1 MVEIEQL
8 EGGAMVRPITLSLLS
23 LAATLIA
30 YDAYSKPYKGKYV
43 SELNTEVK
51 YDGFHR
57 VGPHDIELTISYEV
71 TSSGVEK
78 RKYPVKYIKDNFA
91 LSHDELL
98 SLLRKR
104 GYSPTDC
111 KKVYSLHIFILSY
124 DTMFFSDIFDKY
136 EGERIPNT
144 SIYGMLDA
152 TPEVWGNTN
161 IILAPYSNRVDFKT
175 MHHEFAHYWHNRY
188 CLSDIYPDS
197 EEFAEKMEII
207 MDGKY
212 ND

>member
-1 MVEIEQL
+1 MVKL
-8 EGGAMVRPITLSLLS
+8 ITLSILS
-23 LAATLIA
+23 LATILTTH
-30 YDAYSKPYKGKYV
+30 DAYSKPYKGKYV
-43 SELNTEVK
+43 SDLNTETK
-51 YDGFHR
+51 YDGVHR
-57 VGPHDIELTISYEV
+57 VGPHNIELSISYEV

-78 RKYPVKYIKDNFA
+78 SKYPIEYIKDNLA
-91 LSHDELL
+91 SSHDEVL
-98 SLLRKR
+98 SLLRER

-136 EGERIPNT
+136 EGDRIPNT

-152 TPEVWGNTN
+152 TPEIWGNTN
-161 IILAPYSNRVDFKT
+161 ILLAPHSNRVDFIT

-188 CLSDIYPDS
+188 CLSDIYSDS
-197 EEFAEKMEII
+197 EEFAKKIESI

>member
-1 MVEIEQL
+1 MRAL
-8 EGGAMVRPITLSLLS
+8 TLSLLS
-23 LAATLIA
+23 LGAILVAQS
-30 YDAYSKPYKGKYV
+30 AYSKPYKGKYV
-43 SELNTEVK
+43 SELNTEAS
-51 YDGFHR
+51 YDGVHR
-57 VGPHDIELTISYEV
+57 VGPHNIELSISYEV
-71 TSSGVEK
+71 TRSGVEK
-78 RKYPVKYIKDNFA
+78 DRYPVKYIKEN
-91 LSHDELL
+91 LVSSHNELL
-98 SLLRKR
+98 SLLRER
-104 GYSPTDC
+104 EYFPTDC

-124 DTMFFSDIFDKY
+124 ETMFFSDIFDKY

-161 IILAPYSNRVDFKT
+161 IILAPYSSFVDYKT

-197 EEFAEKMEII
+197 EEFAEKMERI
-207 MDGKY
+207 MERKY